1 MSESGGH
8 PFLKGF
14 GCRVSPVG
22 VTNKKKNQISKCFFH
37 NIPNDQNFE
46 SVIVKRDSFENL
58 TSVQWKS
65 SSSWL

>member
-1 MSESGGH
+1 MSESGGY

-22 VTNKKKNQISKCFFH
+22 VTNKKKNQISKWFFH
-37 NIPNDQNFE
+37 NITNDQNFE

-58 TSVQWKS
+58 TSVQWKC